1 MKYEELLDD
10 WKSFVEDNADE
21 MFDEEN
27 DDSGLSIYD
36 YDYVDGD
43 FRSVPDRN
51 YGSVRVNFLDSEQWR
66 KLEQYF
72 MQEIDDYNYD
82 ELLLQFLEE
91 KIDEIELPDGA
102 DW

>member
-1 MKYEELLDD
+1 MRYDELLDD
-10 WKSFVEDNADE
+10 WKSFVEDNDE

-27 DDSGLSIYD
+27 DGSGLSIYD

-51 YGSVRVNFLDSEQWR
+51 YRSIQIGYLDSEQWR

-72 MQEIDDYNYD
+72 MQEIDDYNYE
-82 ELLLQFLEE
+82 ELLMQFLEE
-91 KIDEIELPDGA
+91 KINEIELPDGA